1 MLSTYSKHIYL
12 RKFIIINNAHNIS
25 TVAHYALPHNPNQI
39 SALDFA
45 ANEAS
50 YLTIGS
56 DRRWER
62 DDYNQRR
69 DNLCQ
74 REDALKCSNHL

>member
-1 MLSTYSKHIYL
+1 MDKCFFVVFTWKYHKAMLTTYRKYIYL

-56 DRRWER
+56 DRRVGEM
-62 DDYNQRR
+62 
-69 DNLCQ
+69 
-74 REDALKCSNHL
+74 